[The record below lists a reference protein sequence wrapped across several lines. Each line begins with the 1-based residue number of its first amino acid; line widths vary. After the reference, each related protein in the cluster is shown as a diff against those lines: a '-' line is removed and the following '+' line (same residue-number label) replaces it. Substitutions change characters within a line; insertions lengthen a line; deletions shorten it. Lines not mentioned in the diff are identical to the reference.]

1 MVIFLYYFL
10 LFIIYSFLG
19 WCIESLYCMIR
30 QRKVVSRGFLI
41 GPYCPIYGWAALIMI
56 LLLQRYLNDPIVLFV
71 MGAVIASIIEYIT
84 SLFMEKIF
92 HARWWDYSHIKFNV
106 NGRICLTNSVLF
118 GLLCIVLLYIV
129 NPYIIRMLNYIPP
142 LYLIFISGFL
152 LAIFA
157 ITYGFNGFLFAFIF
171 LLITKL
177 VYLICFCFL
186 FSKCVKIARKMIGKY
201 LYKTDPSL
209 LLVHLLKGV
218 SVFILFVMIY
228 DVLLWWIGKPVITWF
243 QFLLQ

>member
-41 GPYCPIYGWAALIMI
+41 GPCCPIYGWAALIMI

-92 HARWWDYSHIKFNV
+92 HARWWDYSHVKFNV

-129 NPYIIRMLNYIPP
+129 NPYIIRMLNHIPP

-152 LAIFA
+152 LAIFLIDNIVTFTIMFNIRTLTKA
-157 ITYGFNGFLFAFIF
+157 IRKDYTEE
-171 LLITKL
+171 ITKR
-177 VYLICFCFL
+177 VH
-186 FSKCVKIARKMIGKY
+186 KILAKQAEQSFIVR
-201 LYKTDPSL
+201 
-209 LLVHLLKGV
+209 HLLKAFPSIKFFGSEV
-218 SVFILFVMIY
+218 KKNTIHRFLHTKKQ
-228 DVLLWWIGKPVITWF
+228 LKHKKWF
-243 QFLLQ
+243 R

>member
-92 HARWWDYSHIKFNV
+92 HARWWDYSHVKFNV
-106 NGRICLTNSVLF
+106 NGRICLMNSVLF

-129 NPYIIRMLNYIPP
+129 NPYIIRMLNHIPP
-142 LYLIFISGFL
+142 LYLIFISSFL
-152 LAIFA
+152 LAIFLIDNIVTFTIMFNIRTLTKA
-157 ITYGFNGFLFAFIF
+157 IRKDYTEE
-171 LLITKL
+171 ITKR
-177 VYLICFCFL
+177 VH
-186 FSKCVKIARKMIGKY
+186 KILAKQAEQSFIVR
-201 LYKTDPSL
+201 
-209 LLVHLLKGV
+209 HLLKAFPSIKFFGSEV
-218 SVFILFVMIY
+218 KKNTIHRFLHTKKQ
-228 DVLLWWIGKPVITWF
+228 LKHKKWF
-243 QFLLQ
+243 R